1 MLSRA
6 FRQYSA
12 LLAVTGVASLWWLTL
27 QHPVE
32 HTQWSWIIGLSVFN
46 IYVIE
51 WSFEIPGYGHSTLDR
66 AVQLAALMMFGV
78 TAAVWM
84 VFLSSAIWPFL
95 RMFRSGASLADTLT
109 RSAHNSG
116 MMIFIVMAGGL
127 LYEALGGSIP
137 LDRLGPL
144 DFMTLVIV
152 ILAMQVV
159 NEALMQFGQF
169 FNDPSKPL
177 AFSRFNTILE
187 IGGAPLGVIAAFI
200 YAKQDAGMLFLFATI
215 FTLLLFVMRRFANMR
230 ADAERQMHALS
241 SINRVGQAISGSL
254 ILDDTVELVYEECRK
269 LIEFSSFYLVLCV
282 PDSDQVDIVVQV
294 TGGQR
299 FPRSRRM
306 RSVGMTGHIINSG
319 DPVLIEDW
327 EVAPDEIRKLAVIVG
342 DAPQSFIGV
351 PVTYRGQVVGAI
363 TVQNFRG
370 KRYSESEL
378 HLLSTFADQ
387 VAVAIANARMY
398 SELADYKEELEGRV
412 AARTREL
419 QDATDSLRQA
429 NQQKAELLDELH
441 RKTDELDRQTKEDG
455 LTGLYNRRF
464 MDHYLE
470 REFDRTR
477 RFGHDLAV
485 AMADLDHF
493 KVVNDQF
500 SHGVG
505 DQVLRIVARLLK
517 DGCRGIDAIG
527 RFGGEEFILVFPETS
542 GDAARAVCEKLR
554 VAIESYDWEQESAG
568 LAVTISFGIADAE
581 KASEPGELV
590 ARADQ
595 MLYAAKRAG
604 RNQVMA

>member
-1 MLSRA
+1 MLNRA
-6 FRQYSA
+6 FRQYSFVLAAIGVA
-12 LLAVTGVASLWWLTL
+12 LLWWMSKT
-27 QHPVE
+27 QPVE
-32 HTQWSWIIGLSVFN
+32 QAQWSWVIALTVFN
-46 IYVIE
+46 LYVIE
-51 WSFEIPGYGHSTLDR
+51 WSFEIPGYGWSTLDR
-66 AVQLAALMMFGV
+66 AVQLAALLMFGI
-78 TAAVWM
+78 TAALWV

-95 RMFRSGASLADTLT
+95 RMYRSGASVADTLT

-116 MMIFIVMAGGL
+116 MMIIIVAVGGL
-127 LYEALGGSIP
+127 LYETLGGAMP
-137 LDRLGPL
+137 LTSLGPL
-144 DFMTLVIV
+144 DFITLMAVVI
-152 ILAMQVV
+152 AMQAA
-159 NEALMQFGQF
+159 NEALMQLGMRFS
-169 FNDPSKPL
+169 NPDKPL
-177 AFSRFNTILE
+177 EFSHFNSILE
-187 IGGAPLGVIAAFI
+187 IGGAPLGVVAALI
-200 YAKQDAGMLFLFATI
+200 YAQQDVGTLLLFATI
-215 FTLLLFVMRRFANMR
+215 FTVLLFVMRRFAEMR
-230 ADAERQMHALS
+230 AGADRQMHALS
-241 SINRVGQAISGSL
+241 SINRVGQAISASL

-269 LIEFSSFYLVLCV
+269 LIEFSSFYLLLCV
-282 PDSDQVDIVVQV
+282 PDSDEVDIVVQV

-306 RSVGMTGHIINSG
+306 RSVGMTGNIINSG
-319 DPVLIEDW
+319 ESILIEDW
-327 EVAPDEIRKLAVIVG
+327 EAAPEEVRRLAVIVG

-370 KRYSESEL
+370 KRYGEAEL
-378 HLLSTFADQ
+378 YLLRTYADQ

-412 AARTREL
+412 ASRTREL

-441 RKTDELDRQTKEDG
+441 RRTDELDRQTKEDG

-464 MDHYLE
+464 MDHYLA
-470 REFDRTR
+470 REFDRAR

-493 KVVNDQF
+493 KVVNDRF

-505 DQVLRIVARLLK
+505 DQVLRVVAHLLK

-527 RFGGEEFILVFPETS
+527 RFGGEEFVLVFPETS
-542 GDAARAVCEKLR
+542 GDAARSVCEKLR
-554 VAIESYDWEQESAG
+554 VAIESYDWEREQAG
-568 LAVTISFGIADAE
+568 LSVTISFGIADAE
-581 KASEPGELV
+581 KASDSTELI

-604 RNQVMA
+604 RNQVVG